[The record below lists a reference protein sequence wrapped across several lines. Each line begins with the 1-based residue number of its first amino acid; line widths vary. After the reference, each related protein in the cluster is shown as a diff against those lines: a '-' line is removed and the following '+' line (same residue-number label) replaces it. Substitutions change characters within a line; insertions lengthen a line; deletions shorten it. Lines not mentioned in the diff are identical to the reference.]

1 MLHLLEGGDPT
12 TVAASS
18 PQPFDL
24 SAQWTRPG
32 VAHEPLA
39 ARLDGALAHAVSE
52 AASGDGVDI
61 AAWVVLTVESERSL
75 DALALAPR
83 ERDLL
88 TRFLDEEA
96 AQPAPGF
103 IGGAARLRA
112 YAAALRRLRSA
123 PLPQSL
129 SRQLILAVPYHSASA
144 WARSAAAANCSPQ
157 EWVATVVARLPRR
170 RHLWE
175 AVAAEQG
182 STLGEWIALQAAWRL
197 RATV

>member
-1 MLHLLEGGDPT
+1 MLHLIEGGDPT

-24 SAQWTRPG
+24 RAQWTRPG

-39 ARLDGALAHAVSE
+39 ARFDGALAHAVAE
-52 AASGDGVDI
+52 AASGDGLDI

-75 DALALAPR
+75 DALTLAPG

-88 TRFLDEEA
+88 VRFLDEEA
-96 AQPAPGF
+96 GQPPPGF
-103 IGGAARLRA
+103 IGGPVRLRA
-112 YAAALRRLRSA
+112 YGAALRRLRST
-123 PLPQSL
+123 PLPQGL
-129 SRQLILAVPYHSASA
+129 SRQLTLAVPYHSAGA
-144 WARSAAAANCSPQ
+144 WARRAAVANCSPQ
-157 EWVATVVARLPRR
+157 EWVTTIVARLPRR

-182 STLGEWIALQAAWRL
+182 SMLGEWIALQAARRL
-197 RATV
+197 RASV